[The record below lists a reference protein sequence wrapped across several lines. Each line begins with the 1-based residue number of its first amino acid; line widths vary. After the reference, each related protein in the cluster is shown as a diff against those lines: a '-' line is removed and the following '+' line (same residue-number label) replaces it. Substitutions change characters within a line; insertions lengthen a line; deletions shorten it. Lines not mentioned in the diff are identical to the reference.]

1 MIRTAV
7 AAPGVWPQTNVLTGH
22 ARVVRRF
29 LTITSGPLAARN
41 LFVRTEHHGIIT
53 REEGSRSPRIGA
65 QLKTAMIFSQHTT
78 GLEGEEEEWCR
89 RTA

>member
-29 LTITSGPLAARN
+29 LTITARPPAARN
-41 LFVRTEHHGIIT
+41 LFVRTEHCGLSI
-53 REEGSRSPRIGA
+53 REESTRSTRIGA

-78 GLEGEEEEWCR
+78 GPKEQEEEWYR

>member
-29 LTITSGPLAARN
+29 LTITARPLAARN
-41 LFVRTEHHGIIT
+41 LFVRTEHH
-53 REEGSRSPRIGA
+53 S
-65 QLKTAMIFSQHTT
+65 L
-78 GLEGEEEEWCR
+78 
-89 RTA
+89 